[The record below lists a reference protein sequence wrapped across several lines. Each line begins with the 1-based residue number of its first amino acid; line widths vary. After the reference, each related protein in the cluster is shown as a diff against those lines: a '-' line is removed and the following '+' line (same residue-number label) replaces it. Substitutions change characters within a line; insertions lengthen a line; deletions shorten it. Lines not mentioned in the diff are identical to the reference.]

1 MCKKRTSFRWT
12 GDSHVDFPDRMP
24 YESCL
29 LWAGGRDTQTHLPT
43 SLSVC
48 STPNIDRLASEGVRL
63 TQHLAAASMCT
74 PSRAAFLT
82 GRYPV
87 RSGGARE
94 TDGCRSFLKKIVFI
108 CLAFDC
114 SKS

>member
-1 MCKKRTSFRWT
+1 MCKKRMSFRWI
-12 GDSHVDFPDRMP
+12 GNSRVDFPDRMP
-24 YESCL
+24 YESCS
-29 LWAGGRDTQTHLPT
+29 LWAGGRDSQTHLPT

-94 TDGCRSFLKKIVFI
+94 TDSWSFFKKMVFI

>member
-1 MCKKRTSFRWT
+1 MNLACF
-12 GDSHVDFPDRMP
+12 GQ
-24 YESCL
+24 
-29 LWAGGRDTQTHLPT
+29 GGRDTQTHLPT
-43 SLSVC
+43 SPSVC

-87 RSGGARE
+87 RSGGAWE
-94 TDGCRSFLKKIVFI
+94 TDGCRSFLKKKRSLFSV
-108 CLAFDC
+108 
-114 SKS
+114 